1 MDKDLMRKEVRSFS
15 HVLLFCPCALFTACQ
30 NLSNFGLD
38 NSVDAAQ
45 VSLAAQEQE
54 KEKMKYKQGWTA
66 GTDFRKIRE
75 ARKAAEDSADR
86 DRSRS
91 RGH

>member
-1 MDKDLMRKEVRSFS
+1 MFRLIR
-15 HVLLFCPCALFTACQ
+15 PCVLFTACQ